1 MTDADR
7 HNWQV
12 RYTSGDAPMRAAP
25 NRWLAAHAAFL
36 TPLEADP
43 VRPPQALDIAC
54 GAGGTLLWLAGRGWQ
69 VTGVDISA
77 AALGKA
83 QEHLDAAGLADSA
96 VLIEADLD
104 VWRPEAESCD
114 LLTCFHFLDRCLWP
128 SFRAAVRAGGLICLQ
143 TYHSGRL
150 HARPHTNP
158 DHLLDP
164 GELRSLVDG
173 WGWRLLAAQSD
184 AQTEAVLGQCP

>member
-7 HNWQV
+7 RHWEA

-25 NRWLAAHAAFL
+25 NRWLAAQAAHL
-36 TPLEADP
+36 TPLEANP
-43 VRPPQALDIAC
+43 TRPPQALDIAC
-54 GAGGTLLWLAGRGWQ
+54 GAGGTLLWLAQRGWH

-77 AALGKA
+77 AALAKA
-83 QEHLDAAGLADSA
+83 EAQLAAAGLLDRAT
-96 VLIEADLD
+96 LIEADLD
-104 VWRPEAESCD
+104 TWRPDAGSCD
-114 LLTCFHFLDRCLWP
+114 LLTCFYFLDHRLWP
-128 SFRAAVRAGGLICLQ
+128 SFRAAVRPGGLICLQ